1 MATSAILAFWG
12 LAVLL
17 IAVPG
22 PDWAFTLG
30 ATLGAT
36 LGRRPV
42 LAAVG
47 GLVAG
52 YAALTAVV
60 AAGIGALVA
69 GSSAALTTLTLAGGG
84 YLAWQG
90 GTLLRRPPQP
100 ADVARTAATSRQT
113 VLRGVGVSGLNPKAL
128 LLFLALL
135 PQFTAPQGGWP
146 LPVQLATLGCLFTL
160 TCAAFYTLLG
170 TVARTVLT
178 THPSA
183 ARAIGRLSG
192 TAMLVLGLFLVT
204 ERLTGR

>member
-17 IAVPG
+17 IVVPG

-30 ATLGAT
+30 ATLG
-36 LGRRPV
+36 GRRV

-47 GLVAG
+47 GLAAG

-90 GTLLRRPPQP
+90 LTFLRRPPQH
-100 ADVARTAATSRQT
+100 AGGMARTAATSRQT

-135 PQFTAPQGGWP
+135 PQFTAPERGWP
-146 LPVQLATLGCLFTL
+146 LPVQLAALGCLFTL
-160 TCAAFYTLLG
+160 TCAAFHTLLG
-170 TVARTVLT
+170 TVARTVLAA
-178 THPSA
+178 HPPA
-183 ARAIGRLSG
+183 ARSIGRLSG
-192 TAMLVLGLFLVT
+192 TAMVALGLFLVT

>member
-1 MATSAILAFWG
+1 MATSAVLAFWG

-17 IAVPG
+17 IVVPG

-30 ATLGAT
+30 ATLG
-36 LGRRPV
+36 GRPV

-52 YAALTAVV
+52 YAVLTAVV

-69 GSSAALTTLTLAGGG
+69 GSSAALTTLALAGSG

-90 GTLLRRPPQP
+90 VTLLRRPPEL
-100 ADVARTAATSRQT
+100 AGVARTAATSRQT

-135 PQFTAPQGGWP
+135 PQF
-146 LPVQLATLGCLFTL
+146 
-160 TCAAFYTLLG
+160 
-170 TVARTVLT
+170 
-178 THPSA
+178 
-183 ARAIGRLSG
+183 
-192 TAMLVLGLFLVT
+192 
-204 ERLTGR
+204 